1 MTFLYDNWGA
11 EYVSDSI
18 DKALPNLIMLPV
30 KQTTPFMSPPSIF
43 TQQLL
48 VENKLHFF
56 ADDNVLESALLNARV
71 TKNDYGI
78 KVVKDTYSN
87 KIDNLYSTL
96 IGFFEAQYALKE
108 YTNNTDSNF
117 FAGKSQ
123 QEIDNYYKEY
133 KF

>member
-1 MTFLYDNWGA
+1 
-11 EYVSDSI
+11 
-18 DKALPNLIMLPV
+18 V

-43 TQQLL
+43 TQQSL
-48 VENKLHFF
+48 VENKLHFV
-56 ADDNVLESALLNARV
+56 ADDNILESALLNARV

-87 KIDNLYSTL
+87 KIDNLYSVL
-96 IGFFEAQYALKE
+96 IAMFEAQYALKD

-117 FAGKSQ
+117 FAGMNREQ
-123 QEIDNYYKEY
+123 IDNYYKEY